1 MSAPADQSQETPKLR
16 FPKEYAAD
24 SQETKERR
32 RKLFAAINAG
42 YSKESEEAA
51 NRVHE
56 EFFGKYE

>member
-1 MSAPADQSQETPKLR
+1 MSAPADKSQETPKLR

-24 SQETKERR
+24 SPETKERR

-42 YSKESEEAA
+42 HSKASEEAA
-51 NRVHE
+51 NRIHE